1 MPPSYRNWQT
11 KSVPSSDEQALF
23 LGTASQQGYPA
34 EVALP
39 VYTQLVATLR
49 ERGHGPALYVYR
61 VAEHEGDSD
70 TASATPPFTRPRTL
84 LAFATA
90 DTALGFAQRM
100 RLRGSPRLRRIAFAH
115 LLAVMLQQPAIRAV
129 LVVDEP
135 LVIPVGQHFP
145 TGYTISRTDLHEMLK
160 GAAHGE
166 PL

>member
-1 MPPSYRNWQT
+1 MQPSYRKWQS

-23 LGTASQQGYPA
+23 LGTASQHGYPA

-39 VYTQLVATLR
+39 IYTQLVATLR
-49 ERGHGPALYVYR
+49 ERGHGSALYVYR
-61 VAEHEGDSD
+61 VDEHEGERER
-70 TASATPPFTRPRTL
+70 APAPPPFTRPRTL

-100 RLRGSPRLRRIAFAH
+100 RLRGRPRLRCIAFAT
-115 LLAVMLQQPAIRAV
+115 LLAVMLQHPSIRAV

-135 LVIPVGQHFP
+135 LVIPAGQHFP
-145 TGYTISRTDLHEMLK
+145 TGYMISRTDLHEMLK